1 MTPALSPP
9 AIIPSMKTPLLVV
22 LFAAAFAASSL
33 GADANELLRQGL
45 FEEEANRDPAKA
57 AAAYAEVVAQ
67 YDSQRKIAATA
78 IFRLAELRSK
88 AGDKTAATALYQRL
102 LAEFP
107 DNDPLA
113 KLSRAR
119 LGVSASPAPDA
130 APDLP
135 TDNEDQELARY
146 RRHPEI
152 KAADFNAPL
161 GDPPYKAVTPF
172 NYAASKG
179 WTKLLAYMLDQ
190 GAWVE
195 DGRQTGFPLRVA
207 AAEGRKEAVALLLA
221 RGAGVNKAAQDGWTA
236 LHAACLGRNREVVTL
251 LLEKGA
257 DPNAYTSRE
266 GDGELIAPALWTPEL
281 PADLGAWK
289 TLPVGTPLQLAIR
302 QNAVDI
308 MAVLLDHKAPLD
320 ADPKLPNGAIRS
332 SPLVFALNTGREA
345 AAQFLLARGAKTG
358 AALNAAATGTP
369 NLVADLLRRGAAKD
383 ADPEGKTPLF
393 NSILAGSNSKAGSD
407 HLLPAVWQARFDA
420 YRKAWEA
427 LLAAGADINA
437 RDKQKR
443 TALHYVMP
451 DADHPKEVLEWLLA
465 HSADLNAQDE
475 RKQTPFHLFC
485 NKYFREPLTPEY
497 KALVAWMIQH
507 GADTDVRDV
516 QGETPFVVGGREK
529 LGELNREFRFPQ
541 IIPKLTRDRAVTA
554 LVTRVGDRTDVGDRN
569 GSEFRLGPAGE
580 LDAAPS
586 LLALVRQVLQVAQET
601 ATITVYR
608 GNAAGGAGPVTRLA
622 LDFHAEPP
630 DLSRWPLLRWGDVAV
645 LEINGKDSLTDAERS
660 RWQAAINSP
669 QSGSIALLIGDR
681 PAALTSTQPWIYPQ
695 FDYLE
700 NTYKSSSTPAFLR
713 PPVPLGVSRPNLTRE
728 PEIYEWRPGAGPLP
742 PWTLSELVL
751 HLTEAEPRAQLDAIR
766 VERTADQKTESFP
779 LDLRAANPTEAEPGW
794 DGQPSKVKKL
804 GSRLAEGDRLII
816 PLHPATDA
824 APLAARRGAISVVAP
839 GRLLGEPLFAR
850 AQDEIGG
857 HTLGE
862 ALVQAYLTSMVL
874 ANPDFSKIVI
884 HRLKGDGAAEED
896 MPVNFAQTIAGFDF
910 KASAQDAR
918 RADVPLQ
925 WGDVVEI
932 PVLEAGAEPWKG
944 LDAAT
949 RAFLD
954 YALSRTVETSVN
966 GNALFPGA
974 DIDNENAGKSR
985 LRPVFRSLNNVNP
998 GLTFSYLAGLR
1009 DTFTASGYLA
1019 KLGIDLD
1026 NVVRFTLHADGQ
1038 TREYDPTQLKEKNPW
1053 LPLDSKV
1060 EIQQFTP

>member
-1 MTPALSPP
+1 
-9 AIIPSMKTPLLVV
+9 MKTPLLVL
-22 LFAAAFAASSL
+22 LFAAALASSSL

-67 YDSQRKIAATA
+67 YDGQRKIAAA
-78 IFRLAELRSK
+78 ALFRLAEIRSK

-102 LAEFP
+102 LTEFP
-107 DNDPLA
+107 DSDPLA
-113 KLSRAR
+113 KLSRER

-130 APDLP
+130 APDRP

-161 GDPPYKAVTPF
+161 GDTPYKAATPF
-172 NYAASKG
+172 DYAASKG
-179 WTKLLAYMLDQ
+179 WTKLLAYMIDQ

-195 DGRQTGFPLRVA
+195 DGRQTGGPLRA
-207 AAEGRKEAVALLLA
+207 AAANGRKEAVALLLA
-221 RGAGVNKAAQDGWTA
+221 RGAEINKAGEDGWTA
-236 LHAACLGRNREVVTL
+236 LHAACLGRHPELVNF
-251 LLEKGA
+251 LLERGA
-257 DPNAYTSRE
+257 DPNAYSSRKLE
-266 GDGELIAPALWTPEL
+266 PAQSQLNPWTPDL
-281 PADLGAWK
+281 PPDMNGWRDSPL
-289 TLPVGTPLQLAIR
+289 GTPLQIAIR
-302 QNAVDI
+302 QNAVDVI
-308 MAVLLDHKAPLD
+308 ASLLDHKAHLD
-320 ADPKLPNGAIRS
+320 LEGPSLPNGAIGA
-332 SPLVFALNTGREA
+332 SPLNFALRTDREA
-345 AAQFLLARGAKTG
+345 AAQLLLARGAKTDSPG
-358 AALNAAATGTP
+358 SPSESALIAAAMGSP
-369 NLVADLLRRGAAKD
+369 NLVPALLDRGLPQTPDLDGRMPLSISIVEGSARRGRG
-383 ADPEGKTPLF
+383 DPL
-393 NSILAGSNSKAGSD
+393 S
-407 HLLPAVWQARFDA
+407 PAQWAARFA
-420 YRKAWEA
+420 SYRKAWEA
-427 LLAAGADINA
+427 FLAHGADINA
-437 RDKQKR
+437 RDNKKR
-443 TALHYVMP
+443 TALHYVMQN
-451 DADHPKEVLEWLLA
+451 ADHPKEVTEWLLA
-465 HSADLNAQDE
+465 HGADINAQDE
-475 RKQTPFHLFC
+475 REQTPFHLFC
-485 NKYFREPLTPEY
+485 NKYFHEPLTPEY
-497 KALVAWMIQH
+497 KALIAWMVQH

-516 QGETPFVVGGREK
+516 QGETPFVVGGRDK

-541 IIPKLTRDRAVTA
+541 IIPKLTRDRAVTG
-554 LVTRVGDRTDVGDRN
+554 LVTRVGDRNDVGDSN

-580 LDAAPS
+580 LDAPPS

-601 ATITVYR
+601 AAITVYR
-608 GNAAGGAGPVTRLA
+608 GNAAGGADPVARLA

-630 DLSRWPLLRWGDVAV
+630 DLSRWPLLRWGDVAL
-645 LEINGKDSLTDAERS
+645 LEIDGKDNLTDAERS

-669 QSGSIALLIGDR
+669 QTGSISLLIGDR
-681 PAALTSTQPWIYPQ
+681 RAALTLTQPWTHPQ
-695 FDYLE
+695 FASPE
-700 NTYKSSSTPAFLR
+700 SSYKSLPTP
-713 PPVPLGVSRPNLTRE
+713 PLPRRLPMRMTEL
-728 PEIYEWRPGAGPLP
+728 EIQRWMPGAGPLP

-766 VERTADQKTESFP
+766 VERTVDEKTESFP

-794 DGQPSKVKKL
+794 DGKPSKVKKL
-804 GSRLAEGDRLII
+804 GARLAEGDRLFI

-824 APLAARRGAISVVAP
+824 GPLAARRGAISVVAP

-862 ALVQAYLTSMVL
+862 ALVQAYLTPMVL

-896 MPVNFAQTIAGFDF
+896 VPVNFARTIAGFDF

-918 RADVPLQ
+918 HADVPLQ
-925 WGDVVEI
+925 WGDIVEI
-932 PVLEAGAEPWKG
+932 PVLKSGGEPWKG

-974 DIDNENAGKSR
+974 DVDNENAGKSR
-985 LRPVFRSLNNVNP
+985 LRPSFRSTNNVNQ
-998 GLTFSYLAGLR
+998 GVTASYLAGLR

-1019 KLGIDLD
+1019 RLGIDLD

-1038 TREYDPTQLKEKNPW
+1038 TREYDPAQLKEKNPW